1 MSKAAL
7 VGVFAA
13 LLVATA
19 GVLVWL
25 HLWWP
30 ETASAVRRASSPS
43 EDALAAELRAH
54 VTAIASRP
62 HNVSHPAEL
71 EAAARYIE
79 GQLAQLGYEVERQD
93 YFAVGVPVRNIAV
106 SLSAQGTTGAG
117 AGALVVG
124 AHYDSFMNAP
134 GANDNGTG
142 VAALIE
148 IARALRDASVR
159 SRPIRLAFFVNEEPP
174 FFDTPDMGSRR
185 YAAGLAARGEPVWAM
200 LSLETLGAFSD
211 APGSQ
216 TYPAPFGR
224 VFPDRGNFVAFVGTI
239 GSRQFLSQA
248 IASFRRHCDVPS
260 LGGIAPALVQGVDWS
275 DHKSF
280 AERGIPAVMITDT
293 ALYRYAHYHTP
304 ADTPDKVDYATL
316 ARLTRALTDV
326 VRDLA
331 GGAAR

>member
-7 VGVFAA
+7 VGVVAA

-43 EDALAAELRAH
+43 EDALAAALRAH
-54 VTAIASRP
+54 VTAVASRP

-79 GQLAQLGYEVERQD
+79 GQLAQLGYEVERQE
-93 YFAVGVPVRNIAV
+93 YTAVGVPVRNIAV

-148 IARALRDASVR
+148 MARALRDESVR

-316 ARLTRALTDV
+316 ARLTRALADV

>member
-30 ETASAVRRASSPS
+30 ETASAARRASSPS
-43 EDALAAELRAH
+43 EDALAAALRAH

-79 GQLAQLGYEVERQD
+79 GQLAQIGYEIERQE
-93 YFAVGVPVRNIAV
+93 YTAAGAPVRNIGVAIPAV
-106 SLSAQGTTGAG
+106 GPGAAS

-124 AHYDSFMNAP
+124 AHYDSYLNAP

-148 IARALRDASVR
+148 
-159 SRPIRLAFFVNEEPP
+159 
-174 FFDTPDMGSRR
+174 
-185 YAAGLAARGEPVWAM
+185 
-200 LSLETLGAFSD
+200 
-211 APGSQ
+211 
-216 TYPAPFGR
+216 
-224 VFPDRGNFVAFVGTI
+224 
-239 GSRQFLSQA
+239 
-248 IASFRRHCDVPS
+248 
-260 LGGIAPALVQGVDWS
+260 
-275 DHKSF
+275 
-280 AERGIPAVMITDT
+280 
-293 ALYRYAHYHTP
+293 
-304 ADTPDKVDYATL
+304 
-316 ARLTRALTDV
+316 
-326 VRDLA
+326 
-331 GGAAR
+331 